1 VLSPI
6 VGRMSDRRGARLLL
20 VTGLAASAILL
31 SALLLPNTAA
41 ALAPLTVIALGGPLA
56 AYMIPAVSMMTVSA
70 EAAGIALVLVT
81 TLGNLAYATG
91 ETIGAPVAAGLSQ
104 ATSDAVPI
112 LLLAALMLATLW
124 PVSRIRRAPRQPS
137 TGSSVTS
144 RATSAA

>member
-1 VLSPI
+1 V
-6 VGRMSDRRGARLLL
+6 
-20 VTGLAASAILL
+20 
-31 SALLLPNTAA
+31 
-41 ALAPLTVIALGGPLA
+41 
-56 AYMIPAVSMMTVSA
+56 IPAVSMMTMSA

-124 PVSRIRRAPRQPS
+124 PVSRLRRTPAPTPPVLQPEAAPGVLQPLT